1 MKIETK
7 MRKSLFKVA
16 VKGQEKY
23 VHELLALLLTSL
35 VFQVRRQTYRRRV
48 QRRLMEVCFPAA
60 TSTTSR

>member
-1 MKIETK
+1 MEIEEK
-7 MRKSLFKVA
+7 LRKSLLKVA